1 MKKFNLI
8 QGLFGLIGLIVGA
21 VYGYLIEDYIITWAI
36 VGLMAGAAGYAILNW
51 IYSIIKKS

>member
-36 VGLMAGAAGYAILNW
+36 VGLMAGAAGYAILN
-51 IYSIIKKS
+51 

>member
-8 QGLFGLIGLIVGA
+8 QGLFGLIGLIVGT

-36 VGLMAGAAGYAILNW
+36 VGLMAGAAGYAILN
-51 IYSIIKKS
+51 